1 MLKIKDNVDLKTLKK
16 YGFKEVQQNKRI
28 NYIFF
33 PRNQNINSSGNV
45 IVINN
50 DRNLFNYDYYLGEDR
65 EIHFDLNPQA
75 SYDFE
80 EVMDKFYDLIQAGLV
95 EKVEEK

>member
-1 MLKIKDNVDLKTLKK
+1 MLKIKDNVDLKILKK

-33 PRNQNINSSGNV
+33 PRNQNINSGNV

-50 DRNLFNYDYYLGEDR
+50 DRNLFNYDYYLDEDR
-65 EIHFDLNPQA
+65 EIHFDLNTQA

-80 EVMDKFYDLIQAGLV
+80 EVMNKFYDLIQAKIV
-95 EKVEEK
+95 EKI

>member
-1 MLKIKDNVDLKTLKK
+1 MLKIKDNVDLRKLKK
-16 YGFKEVQQNKRI
+16 YGFKEIQQNKRI

-33 PRNQNINSSGNV
+33 PGGEKINRSGNV

-50 DRNLFNYDYYLGEDR
+50 DRNLFNYDYYIGEDR

-75 SYDFE
+75 SYEFE
-80 EVMDKFYDLIQAGLV
+80 EIMDKFFDLIKADLV
-95 EKVEEK
+95 EKVVE

>member
-1 MLKIKDNVDLKTLKK
+1 MLKIKYNIDLKTLKK
-16 YGFKEVQQNKRI
+16 YGFKEVQQDKRI
-28 NYIFF
+28 NYVFF

-45 IVINN
+45 IVVNN
-50 DRNLFNYDYYLGEDR
+50 DRNLFNYNCYLGEDR

-95 EKVEEK
+95 EKVEG